1 MPQSSDVP
9 PDSSRSHDVCA
20 NSSFCSVFG
29 FIALLGISV
38 FVLFLPPLASYQPY
52 PSPAEWLFL
61 AILFGAP
68 VLLLS
73 YFVSI
78 RQDSLPFINAIEDC
92 PANHLATAML
102 LVLVVLSFVFALG
115 VIGMTL
121 QVQTILWYFFQ
132 MLYLPAAPYVHV
144 VAPIFNICLLVWCL
158 LKSITSLLAPMNCNL
173 YWLLAAATAVSVCL
187 CRFFENGCCIPQ

>member
-52 PSPAEWLFL
+52 PSPIEWLFL
-61 AILFGAP
+61 AILFGAL
-68 VLLLS
+68 VLVLS
-73 YFVSI
+73 HFVSI
-78 RQDSLPFINAIEDC
+78 RQDSLPFINAIEDS
-92 PANHLATAML
+92 PVNHLATAML
-102 LVLVVLSFVFALG
+102 LVLVVFSFVFALG

-121 QVQTILWYFFQ
+121 QVQTILWFFFQ
-132 MLYLPAAPYVHV
+132 MLYLPAAPFVHV
-144 VAPIFNICLLVWCL
+144 VVPIFRAPLIIPCDCVEFD
-158 LKSITSLLAPMNCNL
+158 LALNC
-173 YWLLAAATAVSVCL
+173 WHRKDVFRIFSRDDFHATEL
-187 CRFFENGCCIPQ
+187 F